1 MVSEAKLMHDVECRE
16 HRGSE
21 VIELLRSSP
30 IVSIW
35 KQGEDNSKR
44 IVALLFEKLKPDFNE
59 MNTFSYL
66 YDMPMEKEYF
76 KNYRGFEGVV
86 LKIDGSINYTPIK
99 LSEVLS
105 EQF

>member
-1 MVSEAKLMHDVECRE
+1 MASNLAR
-16 HRGSE
+16 
-21 VIELLRSSP
+21 
-30 IVSIW
+30 
-35 KQGEDNSKR
+35 NSKR

-76 KNYRGFEGVV
+76 KNYRGFDGVV
-86 LKIDGSINYTPIK
+86 LKIDGSINYTSIK

>member
-1 MVSEAKLMHDVECRE
+1 
-16 HRGSE
+16 
-21 VIELLRSSP
+21 
-30 IVSIW
+30 
-35 KQGEDNSKR
+35 
-44 IVALLFEKLKPDFNE
+44 
-59 MNTFSYL
+59 MNPFSYL
-66 YDMPMEKEYF
+66 YDIPMEKEYF